1 MLRHYISTNCLFKK
15 LSATNASQ
23 FFKFPLK
30 NFRDPRGSGHYSDLR
45 YPSGKYTSP
54 YHPQFT
60 LTEEERIENEKLP
73 LEDRVL
79 DWKKYMKHKGKLKY
93 TAGTYLTDVEPFP
106 RLKIM
111 MLCDI
116 AMTHIRKLPDKFDYK
131 HFIFNFIKFVM
142 KIVDENESIIDI
154 ETQIPNVNSAEDIIE
169 MLHNEVILLQMLVDD
184 RPWEQIELEE
194 KDFNAKEFFFMT
206 AAFREKGHP
215 TTGPVESTKHRKN
228 ERPERPATAGYSEK
242 KMEEEQK
249 SHKF

>member
-1 MLRHYISTNCLFKK
+1 MLRHCISK
-15 LSATNASQ
+15 LKINSSPSTLP
-23 FFKFPLK
+23 FLK
-30 NFRDPRGSGHYSDLR
+30 YPIKTFRDPRGTGHYTDQR

-54 YHPQFT
+54 YNPQFT
-60 LTEEERIENEKLP
+60 LTEEERIANDKLP

-93 TAGTYLTDVEPFP
+93 TTGSYLSDVEPFP

-116 AMTHIRKLPDKFDYK
+116 ALNHIRKLPDDFDYK
-131 HFIFNFIKFVM
+131 HLIFNYIKFVM

-169 MLHNEVILLQMLVDD
+169 MLHNEVILLQTLVDN

-215 TTGPVESTKHRKN
+215 NPGPVESTKHKKN
-228 ERPERPATAGYSEK
+228 ERPDRPATAGYSEK
-242 KMEEEQK
+242 KMEEEQRTN
-249 SHKF
+249 KF